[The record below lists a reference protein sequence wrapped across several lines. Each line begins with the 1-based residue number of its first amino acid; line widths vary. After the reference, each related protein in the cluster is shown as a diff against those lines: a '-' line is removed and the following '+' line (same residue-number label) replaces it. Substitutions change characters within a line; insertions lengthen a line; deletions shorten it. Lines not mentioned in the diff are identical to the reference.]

1 MEIWRK
7 KTGLIALILL
17 LAAGLL
23 AYSNS
28 FGNQL
33 FWDDDDVITNNAYI
47 KDFSYLPE
55 YFSQN
60 LIAGSG
66 QVTNYWRPLLLISF
80 AADYHLFGLA
90 PWGYHL
96 TNLLWHVLAGWLL
109 FLLFRRLG
117 AKEWLAGAVSLL
129 FILHPLQTE
138 AVTYVAGRADPM
150 AAALGVG
157 VLLAYVYF
165 RQRNE
170 KKFLYLSLGAFI
182 LALLTKE
189 QSIMLPGL
197 IFMIEAAFFFRR
209 QAWRSSLFPI
219 LAFAG
224 ISVAYFLLRITVLDF
239 NDILGGMDYDQG
251 YDSNLGVRLLT
262 FTYVFS
268 KYIYL
273 LFVPANLHMA
283 YEIEPVVSVWSWSV
297 FSFAILGVL
306 FGYLIIRSWKKNR
319 LVSFG
324 LAWFLI
330 LLLPRTNII
339 SINRPLYEH
348 WLYLP
353 MAGFWLAILA
363 LIGKA
368 IGILAKRRKDILRII
383 AIAVFVAIIVILAT
397 LTIRRNR
404 DWHDPITFYEKNIR
418 YTPNSYIQHNNLG
431 MAYAAA
437 GRLEEAEKE
446 YRRSLELDQRYP
458 QVSYNLGNVL
468 ASQGRLEEAEK
479 EYHRSIGISSEFT
492 LPYVSLIRLA
502 IAQQDV
508 VALEETILL
517 MEKNFPPEYSL
528 KQAFYAYYALGNAEK
543 ARVIG
548 RQYLSLYPGDEEIGL
563 TMLEMR

>member
-1 MEIWRK
+1 
-7 KTGLIALILL
+7 
-17 LAAGLL
+17 
-23 AYSNS
+23 
-28 FGNQL
+28 
-33 FWDDDDVITNNAYI
+33 
-47 KDFSYLPE
+47 
-55 YFSQN
+55 
-60 LIAGSG
+60 
-66 QVTNYWRPLLLISF
+66 
-80 AADYHLFGLA
+80 
-90 PWGYHL
+90 
-96 TNLLWHVLAGWLL
+96 
-109 FLLFRRLG
+109 
-117 AKEWLAGAVSLL
+117 
-129 FILHPLQTE
+129 
-138 AVTYVAGRADPM
+138 
-150 AAALGVG
+150 
-157 VLLAYVYF
+157 
-165 RQRNE
+165 
-170 KKFLYLSLGAFI
+170 
-182 LALLTKE
+182 
-189 QSIMLPGL
+189 
-197 IFMIEAAFFFRR
+197 
-209 QAWRSSLFPI
+209 
-219 LAFAG
+219 
-224 ISVAYFLLRITVLDF
+224 
-239 NDILGGMDYDQG
+239 
-251 YDSNLGVRLLT
+251 
-262 FTYVFS
+262 
-268 KYIYL
+268 
-273 LFVPANLHMA
+273 MA

-297 FSFAILGVL
+297 FSFVILGVL

-508 VALEETILL
+508 VALDETILL

-563 TMLEMR
+563 MMLEMR